1 MEKKSNLILDVNE
14 KPSIGKW
21 IILAFQHV
29 FAMFGATILV
39 PILVNS
45 AAGAEVLTIPVTLVA
60 SGIGTLIYILC
71 TKGKSPVYLGSSFA
85 FIAPIT
91 AAYLK
96 GGVSGAMTGIMAVG
110 LIYVI
115 FAIIIKIIGKN
126 WLDKLLPPVVIGPM
140 IMIIGLGLAPSA
152 ISQIG
157 LSSGAALEWQPIVVA
172 LVAFLTTAIVAVA
185 AKGFLKVIPFLIGIV
200 AGYLAGV
207 AVGIVDFTPI
217 TEAAVVGVPNFL
229 IPFVSYTPN
238 FSAILTIAP
247 IALVTIAEHIGDH
260 TALSAIMNRDLLK
273 DPGLDRTL
281 LGDGIATFVAGA
293 IGGPANTTYGEN
305 TSVVGMTKVA
315 SVWVIGLAAVIAIVL
330 GFFTKF
336 TALISTIP
344 NAVLGGVSLLLYGF
358 ISVNGLKVLIQ
369 NQVDFNNT
377 KNVIVASAMLVLGLG
392 GATISIVSGDLAVT
406 ISGMSLAAIVGIIL
420 NLCLPTEKSEED
432 KPKKEKTKKATKK
445 SAKKETVNA

>member
-21 IILAFQHV
+21 IILALQHV

-45 AAGAEVLTIPVTLVA
+45 SAGTEVLTIPVTLVA
-60 SGIGTLIYILC
+60 SGVGTLIYILC

-85 FIAPIT
+85 FIAPII
-91 AAYLK
+91 AAYAK
-96 GGVSGAMTGIMAVG
+96 GGIPGVMTGIMAIG

-115 FAIIIKIIGKN
+115 FAIIIKIIGKS

-157 LSSGAALEWQPIVVA
+157 LAEGTELQWQPIVVA

-200 AGYLAGV
+200 AGYIAGI

-217 TEAAVVGVPNFL
+217 TEAAMVGIPNFL
-229 IPFVSYTPN
+229 IPFVNYTPN

-315 SVWVIGLAAVIAIVL
+315 SVWVIGLAAIIAIVL
-330 GFFTKF
+330 GFFGKF

-420 NLCLPTEKSEED
+420 NLCLPTEKNEENKQN
-432 KPKKEKTKKATKK
+432 KPKKTK
-445 SAKKETVNA
+445 KKETVNV

>member
-96 GGVSGAMTGIMAVG
+96 GGISGAMTGIMAVG

-315 SVWVIGLAAVIAIVL
+315 SVWVIGLAAIIAIVL
-330 GFFTKF
+330 GFFSKF

-369 NQVDFNNT
+369 NQVNFNNT

-432 KPKKEKTKKATKK
+432 KPKKEKKATKK

>member
-96 GGVSGAMTGIMAVG
+96 GGISGAMTGIMAVG

-115 FAIIIKIIGKN
+115 FAIIIKLIGKN

-157 LSSGAALEWQPIVVA
+157 LSSGAALEWQAIVVA

-315 SVWVIGLAAVIAIVL
+315 SVWVIGLAAIIAIIL

-344 NAVLGGVSLLLYGF
+344 TAVLGGVSLLLYGF
-358 ISVNGLKVLIQ
+358 IAVNGLKVLIQ
-369 NQVDFNNT
+369 NQVDFSNT

-406 ISGMSLAAIVGIIL
+406 ISGMSLAAVVGIIL

-432 KPKKEKTKKATKK
+432 KPKKEKKTTKK

>member
-115 FAIIIKIIGKN
+115 FAIIIKLIGKN

-315 SVWVIGLAAVIAIVL
+315 SVWVIGLAAIIAIIL

-344 NAVLGGVSLLLYGF
+344 TAVLGGVSLLLYGF
-358 ISVNGLKVLIQ
+358 IAVNGLKVLIQ
-369 NQVDFNNT
+369 NQVDFSNT

-406 ISGMSLAAIVGIIL
+406 ISGMSLAAVVGIIL

-432 KPKKEKTKKATKK
+432 KPKKEKKTTKK